1 MDTNALALLLF
12 WQTLEIHLKNE
23 NPTSREPNFLKK
35 LKFSYDYLNPTDQL
49 SEDPCVQEA
58 KNFFGTVTLFDNDDL
73 GDEATLGKLLG
84 HLKTLQPSS
93 PHERFQLLLD
103 LVESNYKVAFFRN
116 YTGPRKQKST
126 AAFKEKIGILNSFM

>member
-23 NPTSREPNFLKK
+23 NPTSREPNFLK

-58 KNFFGTVTLFDNDDL
+58 KNFFDTVDLFYNDDL
-73 GDEATLGKLLG
+73 GNEATLGRLLG

-93 PHERFQLLLD
+93 PHEHFQLLLD

-116 YTGPRKQKST
+116 YTGARKQKSE
-126 AAFKEKIGILNSFM
+126 AAFKEKIAILNFFM